1 MHIPLYSLHHS
12 LASLKQFMIFGV
24 MSGRYTGVQT
34 GLKEVT
40 PYATYIHFYAHL
52 LNLVLVNCAKA
63 IPHAA
68 DLFFL
73 VESLFVFI
81 TATKAHAKFLSKQH
95 DLHPTVQPLQ
105 LQRLSD
111 TK

>member
-1 MHIPLYSLHHS
+1 
-12 LASLKQFMIFGV
+12 MIFSV

-63 IPHAA
+63 IPHA
-68 DLFFL
+68 DEFFFL
-73 VESLFVFI
+73 VEFLYVFI
-81 TATKAHAKFLSKQH
+81 TAIKAHAKFVSKQH
-95 DLHPTVQPLQ
+95 DLATP
-105 LQRLSD
+105 
-111 TK
+111 K

>member
-1 MHIPLYSLHHS
+1 MLRDPLHIPLYSLHHS
-12 LASLKQFMIFGV
+12 LASLKQFMIFSV

-68 DLFFL
+68 ELFFL
-73 VESLFVFI
+73 VESLYVFI
-81 TATKAHAKFLSKQH
+81 TATKTHAKFLS
-95 DLHPTVQPLQ
+95 
-105 LQRLSD
+105 R
-111 TK
+111 